1 MPEKMILL
9 SEEVLEKKINDA
21 VQKYKN
27 VMHAAVGL
35 IAMPYD
41 KKALESLMG
50 FLDSTIDG
58 TAATIRAQLL
68 HGGIDDGS
76 EEY

>member
-1 MPEKMILL
+1 MPDKMILL

-21 VQKYKN
+21 AQKYKN

-41 KKALESLMG
+41 KKTRESLMG

-58 TAATIRAQLL
+58 TAATIRSQLL